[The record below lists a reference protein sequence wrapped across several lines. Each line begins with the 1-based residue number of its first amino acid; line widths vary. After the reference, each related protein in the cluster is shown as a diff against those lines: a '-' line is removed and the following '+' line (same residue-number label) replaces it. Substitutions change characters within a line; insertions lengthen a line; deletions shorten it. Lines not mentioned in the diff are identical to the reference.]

1 MLIVTLSLVI
11 MVILYLLVRFTKVGL
26 AMRAVSEDK
35 ETAAL
40 MGVNVNRTISTT
52 FFIGSALAG
61 IAGVMVGFFYLQ
73 IRVDMGFVPGIKAFT
88 AAVLG
93 GIGSIPGAML
103 GGYILGL
110 VETLSVQ
117 VLPAVYKDVVAFVV
131 LILTLIFMPSGL
143 LGHRKFQKKL

>member
-1 MLIVTLSLVI
+1 
-11 MVILYLLVRFTKVGL
+11 
-26 AMRAVSEDK
+26 MRTVSEDK
-35 ETAAL
+35 DTAAL
-40 MGVNVNRTISTT
+40 MGVDVNRTISTT

-73 IRVDMGFVPGIKAFT
+73 IRVDMGFVPGIKAFI

-93 GIGSIPGAML
+93 GIGSIPGAMI

-110 VETLSVQ
+110 VETVSVQ

-131 LILTLIFMPSGL
+131 LILTLIFMPNGL